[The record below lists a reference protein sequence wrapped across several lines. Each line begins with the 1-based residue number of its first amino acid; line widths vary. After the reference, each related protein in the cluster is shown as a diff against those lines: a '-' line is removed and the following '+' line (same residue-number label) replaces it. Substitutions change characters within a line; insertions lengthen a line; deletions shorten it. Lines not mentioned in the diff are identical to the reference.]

1 MKYYADNHS
10 EIDVP
15 ASTVREAVE
24 AVAERYPKLRPHVFD
39 AQGQI
44 RRHFNIFVNGEHV
57 RTLNGVDTALRP
69 EDKVILMASSA
80 GG

>member
-1 MKYYADNHS
+1 MKYYTGNHS

-15 ASTVREAVE
+15 ASTVHEAVE
-24 AVAERYPKLRPHVFD
+24 AVAERYPQLRVHVFD

-44 RRHFNIFVNGEHV
+44 RRHFNVFVNGEHI
-57 RTLNGVDTALRP
+57 RDLNGVDTPLQPA
-69 EDKVILMASSA
+69 DKVILMASSA

>member
-1 MKYYADNHS
+1 MKYYTDDHN
-10 EIDVP
+10 EVDVP

-44 RRHFNIFVNGEHV
+44 RRHFNIFVNGEHI
-57 RTLNGVDTALRP
+57 RTLNGVDTVLK
-69 EDKVILMASSA
+69 EGDKVILMASSA

>member
-1 MKYYADNHS
+1 MKYYVDNHS
-10 EIDVP
+10 EVDVP

-24 AVAERYPKLRPHVFD
+24 AVAQRYPKLRPHVFD

-44 RRHFNIFVNGEHV
+44 RRHFTVFVNGEQI
-57 RTLNGVDTALRP
+57 RDLNGVDTILKNG
-69 EDKVILMASSA
+69 DKVILMASSA

>member
-1 MKYYADNHS
+1 MKYYTDNHS

-24 AVAERYPKLRPHVFD
+24 AVAERYPKLRVHVFD

-44 RRHFNIFVNGEHV
+44 RRHFTVFVNGEQI
-57 RTLNGVDTALRP
+57 RDLNGVDTALQP
-69 EDKVILMASSA
+69 NDKVILMASSA